1 MSKSRLVSG
10 RIKKVTGAELSVDR
24 YEFLDL
30 ANAEPDLGN
39 PNADGSILVADIDG
53 TRYWT
58 PNTPS
63 VVAIDDL
70 SDVDTSTVP
79 PTDGQALVYDNTS
92 GIWKPGDSAGVTS
105 SITPP
110 VSPNENDLWFNTENL
125 NLYIYYNDG
134 DSVQWVQVNTA
145 GASGTGGGEG
155 GGGGGGG
162 SGVVVYDTVNELPLN
177 NNTAGDQAYVT
188 STNRLYLWT
197 GNGWFN
203 IALINTNP
211 TITQGPN
218 AAYSLNRDGSPT
230 VITLIA
236 QDPEGIPIT
245 WSYQVTTG
253 ALGNTATIVQADN
266 VFTIT
271 PSTDQADVGTF
282 GVTFVASDGV
292 NIATAISSFRLFF
305 VAADQYYNQSI
316 LLTTSTVDGG
326 DNNTFIDSSTNNF
339 TITRNGNTTQ
349 GSFSPYGDRW
359 SNYFDGVGDYLTA
372 PANTDFAFGQ
382 GDLTVEMWL
391 YPTTGIT
398 TPANIGLFYIE
409 QTGGLVVG
417 LTDGKIALGR
427 RALGYS
433 LITTYIPPVN
443 AWTHISV
450 TRSGATAYIFANG
463 VLVGSVTGAG
473 GDPANNAD
481 YVCTTGLPV
490 VAGNYSGGAGFG
502 SFPGYISDLRVVKGT
517 AIYTSNFAPPTEPL
531 TAVAGTSLLTCQSN
545 RFKDNSVNNFT
556 LTKSGD
562 VKVTKFSPYLPTEP
576 YDPIT
581 FSGSAYFDGAGDY
594 LTIPNNT
601 ALALGTGDF
610 TVEVWLYISAYN
622 ASTTRI
628 IDWRSNGGA
637 ATNIPVLTLSATG
650 VPAWFFTVGSGA
662 AITGSSA
669 LALNTWTHL
678 AIARSGSTATMYL
691 NGTSI
696 GSATSSLTLG
706 IESLNINDP
715 SAGSTYGQRG
725 YFSNIRIV
733 KGTAVYTS
741 NFTPPT
747 QPIAAVAN
755 TSLLCNFT
763 NANIY
768 DETGKIVLETVGN
781 AQVDTAVTKFGT
793 GGSMYFDG
801 TDSLTFTGATSGA
814 GDFTTEAWVNLS
826 ALLDYNVVL
835 DNRSTGTSTTGYAF
849 GVTAT
854 GAPYLYTS
862 NAFRIVSS
870 ITITANTWNH
880 LALVR
885 SGTTIT
891 IYVNGVSGG
900 TYTSSANFSDTNNLI
915 GVTPTFGYIE
925 DLRITK
931 GVARYTANFTPP
943 TQKLGFNNDE

>member
-162 SGVVVYDTVNELPLN
+162 SGVVVYDTVNELPLS

-218 AAYSLNRDGSPT
+218 AAYILNRDGSPT

-236 QDPEGIPIT
+236 QDPEGLPIT

-253 ALGNTATIVQADN
+253 TLGSTATIVQADN

-271 PSTDQADVGTF
+271 PGTDQADVGTF

-427 RALGYS
+427 RTLGYS

-443 AWTHISV
+443 AWTHILV

-463 VLVGSVTGAG
+463 VQVGSVTGAG
-473 GDPANNAD
+473 GNPANNSD
-481 YVCTTGLPV
+481 YVCTTGLPT
-490 VAGNYSGGAGFG
+490 VAGNYAGGAGFG
-502 SFPGYISDLRVVKGT
+502 FFPGYISDLLVVKGT
-517 AIYTSNFAPPTEPL
+517 AIYTSNFTPPTEPL
-531 TAVAGTSLLTCQSN
+531 T
-545 RFKDNSVNNFT
+545 
-556 LTKSGD
+556 
-562 VKVTKFSPYLPTEP
+562 P
-576 YDPIT
+576 
-581 FSGSAYFDGAGDY
+581 
-594 LTIPNNT
+594 
-601 ALALGTGDF
+601 
-610 TVEVWLYISAYN
+610 
-622 ASTTRI
+622 
-628 IDWRSNGGA
+628 
-637 ATNIPVLTLSATG
+637 
-650 VPAWFFTVGSGA
+650 
-662 AITGSSA
+662 
-669 LALNTWTHL
+669 
-678 AIARSGSTATMYL
+678 
-691 NGTSI
+691 
-696 GSATSSLTLG
+696 
-706 IESLNINDP
+706 
-715 SAGSTYGQRG
+715 
-725 YFSNIRIV
+725 
-733 KGTAVYTS
+733 
-741 NFTPPT
+741 
-747 QPIAAVAN
+747 VAN

-763 NANIY
+763 NAAIFDSAAKN
-768 DETGKIVLETVGN
+768 VLETVGN
-781 AQVDTAVTKFGT
+781 AQIDTTVVKYG
-793 GGSMYFDG
+793 
-801 TDSLTFTGATSGA
+801 TGATQFDGA
-814 GDFTTEAWVNLS
+814 GDRLIVPSNPVFDFSGNFTIEMWINFTNVTSTWEAIISRAYGIFGGWRLYKNDGNNQ
-826 ALLDYNVVL
+826 LLWYSMTTQVV
-835 DNRSTGTSTTGYAF
+835 STTGSTLA
-849 GVTAT
+849 
-854 GAPYLYTS
+854 
-862 NAFRIVSS
+862 N
-870 ITITANTWNH
+870 NTWSH
-880 LALVR
+880 VAVVR
-885 SGTTIT
+885 NSGTVT
-891 IYVNGVSGG
+891 IYIDGINRGSAANATNYTPGNYALEIGQGVV
-900 TYTSSANFSDTNNLI
+900 TSSYPFE
-915 GVTPTFGYIE
+915 GYID

-931 GVARYTANFTPP
+931 GVARYTANFTPRSRAFP
-943 TQKLGFNNDE
+943 DQ